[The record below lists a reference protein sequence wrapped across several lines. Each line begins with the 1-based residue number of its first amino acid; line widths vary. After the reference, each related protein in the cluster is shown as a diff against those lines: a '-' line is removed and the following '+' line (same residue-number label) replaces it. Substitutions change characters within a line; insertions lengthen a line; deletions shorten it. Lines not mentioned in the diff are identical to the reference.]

1 MRRAYVSKRQL
12 ECNISGETTDVITE
26 LIAFNHAFYSQTL
39 KTGGMTLEEFA
50 EMLHDL
56 IIEFP
61 NHFKEHVIDNSIRT
75 VPNEG
80 VKQ

>member
-1 MRRAYVSKRQL
+1 MIRAYVNNRLL
-12 ECNISGETTDVITE
+12 EVDVSGNATDLITE
-26 LIAFNHAFYSQTL
+26 IIALNHAFYSQTL

-50 EMLHDL
+50 EMMHNL

-61 NHFKEHVIDNSIRT
+61 KHFEERVIDHSIRAT
-75 VPNEG
+75 PSEG